1 MKHKKNKKKNER
13 AKTKL
18 KRSAAASAV
27 STKASAKDAAGKEKR
42 SLWAVLTAK
51 FRPLKKTP
59 AEKEGPSQKQA
70 AEELPAKKQAAK
82 ELPEVKDVP
91 AAEEIAL
98 PAEETTVKDALS
110 VEPTIASAEDS
121 VPAEA
126 AVAPAKETGENSL
139 SAEADD
145 SPAEDP
151 SAEEADAEAD
161 EETDEDDEEV
171 DSRTLSV
178 KPVAIADSLRSDC
191 SVNGMMLDVLITLLP
206 LLAWSVYLFGLR
218 PLVLALCSVYVCY
231 MAELVSIFCFR
242 RNPRMDLAPAVTGV
256 LLALGMPPSAPL
268 WLPALGAVIAVI
280 PVRQLF
286 GGTGK
291 NRLNPAATALAI
303 LYIIFPK
310 VMTALPD
317 IGVKLPAIAP
327 SVGKFEAVGTTALD
341 TLLSGELP
349 AQSLGSMFV
358 GLRTGL
364 IGEMSALLLIAGG
377 IYLMLRRIVRPG
389 LPVAFL
395 LTVGALT
402 YLFPTLAAASD
413 AVALRYAAYHL
424 LSGNLLLGVLFMA
437 TDPVTSPR
445 GGLASLAAGVIG
457 GAVTVIVRYFV
468 SPHIGV
474 ICAVLV
480 INLLA
485 RPLDYLCRPAPFGGR
500 IKKTS

>member
-51 FRPLKKTP
+51 FTPFKKTP
-59 AEKEGPSQKQA
+59 AEKEGPAQKQA
-70 AEELPAKKQAAK
+70 AEKLPA
-82 ELPEVKDVP
+82 VKDVP

-126 AVAPAKETGENSL
+126 AVAPAKETGEDSL
-139 SAEADD
+139 SAEADNA
-145 SPAEDP
+145 PAEDP
-151 SAEEADAEAD
+151 SAEEADAEA
-161 EETDEDDEEV
+161 DEDDEEV

-242 RNPRMDLAPAVTGV
+242 RNPTTDLAPAVTDV

-268 WLPALGAVIAVI
+268 WLPALGAAIAVI

>member
-13 AKTKL
+13 AKAKL

-27 STKASAKDAAGKEKR
+27 SAKASAKDAAGKEKR

-91 AAEEIAL
+91 AVEEIAL

-110 VEPTIASAEDS
+110 VEPTIAPAEDS

-151 SAEEADAEAD
+151 SAEEADA
-161 EETDEDDEEV
+161 
-171 DSRTLSV
+171 SRTLSV

-242 RNPRMDLAPAVTGV
+242 RNPRTDLAPAVTGV

-268 WLPALGAVIAVI
+268 WLPALGAAIAVI

-327 SVGKFEAVGTTALD
+327 SVGKFEAVGATALD